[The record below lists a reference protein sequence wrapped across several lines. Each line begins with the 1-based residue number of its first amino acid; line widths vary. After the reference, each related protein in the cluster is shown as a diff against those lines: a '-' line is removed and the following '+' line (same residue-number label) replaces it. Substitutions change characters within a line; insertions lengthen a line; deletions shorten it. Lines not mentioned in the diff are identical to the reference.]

1 MNILVVDDAKF
12 MRTILK
18 STLEKEGFNVVG
30 EAVNG
35 FDALQKYIKLKPDVV
50 TMDITMPEMNGIDAV
65 KAIKALDS
73 QAKIIMVSA
82 MGQQPM
88 VIEGLRLIREYD
100 KDAKVIMCSAMGQ
113 RDYVMEAVKLGALD
127 FIVKPFDNEKVIN
140 ALRNALVAG

>member
-50 TMDITMPEMNGIDAV
+50 TMDITMPDTDG
-65 KAIKALDS
+65 
-73 QAKIIMVSA
+73 
-82 MGQQPM
+82 
-88 VIEGLRLIREYD
+88 IEGLRLIREYD